1 MTLELTQSLFERY
14 RPDAD
19 AYDVLV
25 RSDGT
30 LRDHWTH
37 AVGAL
42 EGLGASELAGRRSV
56 LDRMLDDEGISYRLV
71 DRDVTTRWPLD
82 PLPSL
87 VPSAQW
93 IEIESGVVQR
103 AVVLDLVLRDLY
115 GDRELL
121 ERGLLPPEVVFGHPG
136 FLRPCDGI
144 TTGREQ
150 QLLTYAADLG
160 QAPDGTNVVLTDR
173 AQAPSG
179 AGYALANRTML
190 SRVFPSLYRDS
201 QVHRVAPYFRS
212 LRAALERVAATARTD
227 DPRIVL
233 LTPGAQ
239 SETSFEHAYV
249 GSSLGY
255 PVVEGGDLT
264 VRDGNV
270 YLRALG
276 RLEPVDVILRRADAE
291 WCDPLELR
299 GDSQLGVPG
308 LVEATRRGSVAVV
321 NPLGSGVLEN
331 AGLLPFLPA
340 ITEHFLGQELELPSV
355 PTWWCGEDKARSH
368 VLAHLDS
375 MVVKPIGRA
384 VGDTS
389 SFCGR
394 LSTDERDDLRRRIE
408 AHPHRWVGQEQLRLS
423 TVPTMVD
430 GVVTPRPS
438 TLRTFAVARGESY
451 TVMAGGLT
459 RVAPSADT
467 LKISNQAGATSK
479 DTWVLASE
487 PENLSEFWL
496 RAGPPTA
503 ATDPSSLSSRAAEN
517 LFWLGRYAERAE
529 SVTRMLRAVHD
540 RREGSGPEGEDCVRT
555 LLGAL
560 TLMTAT
566 A

>member
-179 AGYALANRTML
+179 AGDRK
-190 SRVFPSLYRDS
+190 S
-201 QVHRVAPYFRS
+201 
-212 LRAALERVAATARTD
+212 
-227 DPRIVL
+227 
-233 LTPGAQ
+233 
-239 SETSFEHAYV
+239 
-249 GSSLGY
+249 
-255 PVVEGGDLT
+255 VV
-264 VRDGNV
+264 
-270 YLRALG
+270 
-276 RLEPVDVILRRADAE
+276 
-291 WCDPLELR
+291 
-299 GDSQLGVPG
+299 
-308 LVEATRRGSVAVV
+308 
-321 NPLGSGVLEN
+321 
-331 AGLLPFLPA
+331 
-340 ITEHFLGQELELPSV
+340 
-355 PTWWCGEDKARSH
+355 
-368 VLAHLDS
+368 
-375 MVVKPIGRA
+375 
-384 VGDTS
+384 
-389 SFCGR
+389 
-394 LSTDERDDLRRRIE
+394 
-408 AHPHRWVGQEQLRLS
+408 
-423 TVPTMVD
+423 
-430 GVVTPRPS
+430 
-438 TLRTFAVARGESY
+438 
-451 TVMAGGLT
+451 
-459 RVAPSADT
+459 
-467 LKISNQAGATSK
+467 
-479 DTWVLASE
+479 
-487 PENLSEFWL
+487 
-496 RAGPPTA
+496 
-503 ATDPSSLSSRAAEN
+503 
-517 LFWLGRYAERAE
+517 
-529 SVTRMLRAVHD
+529 
-540 RREGSGPEGEDCVRT
+540 
-555 LLGAL
+555 
-560 TLMTAT
+560 
-566 A
+566 